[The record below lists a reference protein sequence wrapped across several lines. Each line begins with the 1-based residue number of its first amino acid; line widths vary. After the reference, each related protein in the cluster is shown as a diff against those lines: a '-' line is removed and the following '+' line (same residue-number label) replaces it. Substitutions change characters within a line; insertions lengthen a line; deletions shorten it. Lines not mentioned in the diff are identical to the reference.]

1 MGPSTSYGFDE
12 LALSLGSTS
21 WVTFDELDLGLR
33 SSAGFDELWVL
44 QQALGS
50 TISFQ
55 LTDEQNFFKY
65 TLSHSDEIQ

>member
-33 SSAGFDELWVL
+33 SSAGFDELWVRL
-44 QQALGS
+44 ALGS
-50 TISFQ
+50 STSSGF
-55 LTDEQNFFKY
+55 DELCTVFVLFR
-65 TLSHSDEIQ
+65 